1 MGFFIVLLAVCVLIA
16 LCIKDL
22 IPPKKQEG
30 GCDGAS
36 CSGCA
41 GCNSSDSEIIVT
53 VKRPKEDD

>member
-1 MGFFIVLLAVCVLIA
+1 MGFILVLLAVCA
-16 LCIKDL
+16 LVAFCIKD
-22 IPPKKQEG
+22 IITPKKEDG

-41 GCNSSDSEIIVT
+41 GCSSSDSEIIVT